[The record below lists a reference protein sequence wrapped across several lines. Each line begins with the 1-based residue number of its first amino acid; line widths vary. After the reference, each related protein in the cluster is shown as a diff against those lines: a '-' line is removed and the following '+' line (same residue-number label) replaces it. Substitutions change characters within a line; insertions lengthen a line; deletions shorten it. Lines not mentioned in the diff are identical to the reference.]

1 MTELDA
7 LHATPNELADLTSV
21 DALADGLAR
30 IDAAR
35 RHAAAIEHDLERER
49 QNATALTPVWMRLIA
64 LLESAPRL
72 PQSGADALK
81 LSKAIAK
88 DLRSSACPIGQL
100 GSLSTE
106 A

>member
-7 LHATPNELADLTSV
+7 LHATPNELADLTSA

-30 IDAAR
+30 IDATR
-35 RHAAAIEHDLERER
+35 GQAAAIEQDLERER
-49 QNATALTPVWMRLIA
+49 QNAAALTPIWMRLIK
-64 LLESAPRL
+64 LLESAPPL
-72 PQSGADALK
+72 PQSDADAVK
-81 LSKAIAK
+81 LSKAIAS
-88 DLRSSACPIGQL
+88 DLRASACPIRQI